1 MFSKGILM
9 DIAALQIKLREF
21 SNERN
26 WEKYH
31 SPKNLSMALSVE
43 ASELLEIFQWLTLE
57 ESQDKNN
64 ISFRKKDVQDEL
76 ADILTYLLMLAD
88 VLEINLET
96 AIQQKIS
103 ENAKKYPADGEKTPI
118 SKRRLDDDINLDL
131 TKLSREEQVNYIKK
145 NFS

>member
-1 MFSKGILM
+1 M

-96 AIQQKIS
+96 AIQQKFS

>member
-1 MFSKGILM
+1 M

-26 WEKYH
+26 WGKYH

>member
-1 MFSKGILM
+1 M
-9 DIAALQIKLREF
+9 DIAAIQIKLREF